1 MAELLST
8 GPVPVSD
15 IVIGTRLRP
24 VSESAVESLMASI
37 RELGVIK
44 DEVHLRQVGGK
55 SPRLELIAGG
65 HRVEAA
71 RRLEMETVPAK
82 VWRCAPDWARL
93 MEIDDNLAHA
103 ELDALELATFLA
115 ERKAVHEKLHPE
127 ARRGGDRK
135 SDVFQNQTA
144 IMAVGSFARTVA
156 QKRGMGERSVYRL
169 LKIGQ
174 ALNADQLR
182 WLRAPQVSPSLAD
195 LEALSKEGDDHT
207 RSQAIIRWSNGET
220 KTLRDA
226 LKAGKSRAKTD
237 PTDAAFQKLLAAWR
251 RASPA
256 ARRRFLETEAETLVR
271 DLTAGGLIP

>member
-24 VSESAVESLMASI
+24 VSENAVESLMASI

-44 DEVHLRQVGGK
+44 DEVHLRQIGGK

-71 RRLEMETVPAK
+71 RRLEMETIPAK

-115 ERKAVHEKLHPE
+115 ERKAVHEKLFPNSRHGVAGAT
-127 ARRGGDRK
+127 ARWDA
-135 SDVFQNQTA
+135 TA
-144 IMAVGSFARTVA
+144 MMAVASFAQTVA

-226 LKAGKSRAKTD
+226 LKADKNRAKTD

-271 DLTAGGLIP
+271 DLTVGGLIP